1 MFSWLG
7 HAGAKENS
15 RGGGKWGPGH
25 TWRSCGICKT
35 VRALN
40 SSRIFEAEV
49 TLLLAISFPL
59 FFKIQANVIHLFI

>member
-1 MFSWLG
+1 M
-7 HAGAKENS
+7 
-15 RGGGKWGPGH
+15 GPRTH
-25 TWRSCGICKT
+25 LEELWCLCKT

-59 FFKIQANVIHLFI
+59 FFKMQANVIHLFI